1 MSYPCGMLCIPTKK
15 GLTMSDYFDD
25 YDYDSEGSAIRVYD
39 DCSCDVNYTC
49 RKCLSKW

>member
-1 MSYPCGMLCIPTKK
+1 MDEFDGYYDLE
-15 GLTMSDYFDD
+15 DD
-25 YDYDSEGSAIRVYD
+25 YYPTSPMRVYD